1 MMFSRRLGGVRSAA
15 RYAAAARYGVR
26 GVTPAFAAPAS
37 GAYARSYAA
46 GTKDKEAKLRESLRA
61 EKQGG
66 EQNEEA
72 YTGKAVGEVTQI
84 IGAVVDVSFPDANQL
99 PSILN
104 SLIIDSENGPLVLE
118 VAQHLGDGVVRTIA
132 MDGTDGLVRGAP
144 VRDTGSP
151 ITVPV
156 GEATLGRIMNVI
168 GEPIDGRGPID
179 STKTLPIHCEPP
191 SFADQSTTSEVLV
204 TGIKVVD
211 LLAPYARGGKIG
223 LFGGAGVGKTVLIME
238 LINNVAKAHGGFSV
252 FAGVGERTREGNDLY
267 NEMIEAGV
275 IKLDGSGSKAALVYG
290 QMNEPPGA
298 RARVAL
304 TGLTVAEFFRDYE
317 QKDVLLFIDN
327 IFRFTQAG
335 SEVSALLGRIPSAV
349 GYQPTLGT
357 DLGALQERITTT
369 KKGSITSVQA
379 IYVPAD
385 DLTDPAPATTFAHLD
400 AKTVLSRSI
409 AELGI
414 YPAVDPLD
422 STSRMLDPR
431 IIGDHHYKV
440 ARAVQKILQDY
451 KNLQD
456 IIAILGMDEL
466 SEDDRMIVY
475 RARKIQKFLSQP
487 FQVAEVFTG
496 FSGRFV
502 SLEKTIEGFEGILDG
517 KYDKFP
523 EQAFYMRGDIE
534 EVQQVAEKMLSE
546 SATAA
551 ATKKAEAAGQVQV
564 SDFSFDENAVEEMIT
579 EGRALYEAEIAEVQK
594 DGGDVSALKAELA
607 EWEKNVQTEK
617 ATAVQEIAEYRSQ
630 REREAAARAAK
641 HAEDSA

>member
-1 MMFSRRLGGVRSAA
+1 
-15 RYAAAARYGVR
+15 
-26 GVTPAFAAPAS
+26 
-37 GAYARSYAA
+37 
-46 GTKDKEAKLRESLRA
+46 
-61 EKQGG
+61 
-66 EQNEEA
+66 
-72 YTGKAVGEVTQI
+72 
-84 IGAVVDVSFPDANQL
+84 
-99 PSILN
+99 
-104 SLIIDSENGPLVLE
+104 
-118 VAQHLGDGVVRTIA
+118 
-132 MDGTDGLVRGAP
+132 MDGTDGLVRGSP

-179 STKTLPIHCEPP
+179 SSKTLPIHCEPP

-275 IKLDGSGSKAALVYG
+275 IKLDGTGSKAALVYG

-304 TGLTVAEFFRDYE
+304 TGLTVAEYFRDYE

-546 SATAA
+546 SASAA

-564 SDFSFDENAVEEMIT
+564 SDFAFDESAVEEMIT
-579 EGRALYEAEIAEVQK
+579 EGRALYEEEIAKIQK
-594 DGGDVSALKAELA
+594 DGGDVAALKAELA
-607 EWEKNVQTEK
+607 EWEKNVQAEK
-617 ATAVQEIAEYRSQ
+617 ATAVQEIAEYQAQ
-630 REREAAARAAK
+630 RERDAAARAAK
-641 HAEDSA
+641 HAEDNA